1 VARFTFRLERVLELR
16 EREERSRQVALAAF
30 ERRRV
35 ELETQIRAC
44 AGRAREERAL
54 QAEML
59 SPGGADV
66 GAARSQAAAAVHE
79 IARAQRLSIE
89 LAGVLR
95 KRDDARA
102 ALARAMADRRA
113 IELLRER
120 AMDEWRAAES
130 RREDR
135 ELDDVSMAM
144 TRRTMGQEG

>member
-1 VARFTFRLERVLELR
+1 MARFAFRLERVLQLR
-16 EREERSRQVALAAF
+16 VREERDRQIALAAL
-30 ERRRV
+30 ERRRT
-35 ELETQIRAC
+35 ELEGAIRAC
-44 AGRAREERAL
+44 AARAREERAL
-54 QAEML
+54 QADWL

-95 KRDDARA
+95 KRDEARTE
-102 ALARAMADRRA
+102 LARATAARRA

-120 AMDEWRAAES
+120 AFGEWLSTES

-135 ELDDVSMAM
+135 ALDDVTMAM
-144 TRRTMGQEG
+144 GRRWQQWEG